1 MLCGISVRVLYSYTV
16 KKTPRFKKISK
27 NMMCFMGTP
36 PNSYMPKNTQIYLK
50 GLGTYDGICKML
62 RCFSTFDCESLISWS
77 K

>member
-36 PNSYMPKNTQIYLK
+36 PNAKKYAN
-50 GLGTYDGICKML
+50 
-62 RCFSTFDCESLISWS
+62 IS
-77 K
+77 KRPGDI

>member
-1 MLCGISVRVLYSYTV
+1 
-16 KKTPRFKKISK
+16 
-27 NMMCFMGTP
+27 MMCFMGTP
-36 PNSYMPKNTQIYLK
+36 PNSYMPKNTQMYLK